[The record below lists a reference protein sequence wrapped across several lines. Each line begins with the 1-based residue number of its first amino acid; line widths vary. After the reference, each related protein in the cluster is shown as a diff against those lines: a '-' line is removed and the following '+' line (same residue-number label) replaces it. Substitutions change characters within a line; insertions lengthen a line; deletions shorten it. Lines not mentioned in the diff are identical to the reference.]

1 MAIKLAVSVVHGT
14 VIVMLTEPRGSRD
27 ALWRVA
33 AEQRG
38 YFTAA
43 QALHTGYSYQAQHF
57 HSQRGNWIKVDRGI
71 YRFREYA
78 SFPGEPTDALVRWS
92 LWSKGR
98 AVVSH
103 TTALAVHELGTAN
116 PAEVHLTV
124 PPGFRQRQSGAV
136 LHKDTLSPEE
146 IEQREGFRVTTT
158 TRAIVETAAAGG
170 DQDIVDSAVNEL
182 LVQGRTTARRL
193 LHAAQR
199 LGPRAELEVERAVR
213 ADST

>member
-1 MAIKLAVSVVHGT
+1 MF
-14 VIVMLTEPRGSRD
+14 TEPRHARD

-43 QALHTGYSYQAQHF
+43 QAVESGFSYQAQHF
-57 HSQRGNWIKVDRGI
+57 HSRRGNWIKVDRGI

-78 SFPGEPTDALVRWS
+78 DFPGEPTDALVRWS

-103 TTALAVHELGTAN
+103 TTALAVHELGIAN

-124 PPGFRQRQSGAV
+124 PPGFRQQRSGAV
-136 LHKDTLSPEE
+136 LHKDAVADDE
-146 IEQREGFRVTTT
+146 IEQREGFRVTTPM
-158 TRAIVETAAAGG
+158 RAIVETAAAGA
-170 DQDIVDSAVNEL
+170 DQDLVDSAVAEL
-182 LVQGRTTARRL
+182 LSQGRTTARRL

-213 ADST
+213 AASA

>member
-1 MAIKLAVSVVHGT
+1 MIV
-14 VIVMLTEPRGSRD
+14 VMLTEPRGSRD

-43 QALHTGYSYQAQHF
+43 QALEAGYSYQAQHF
-57 HSQRGNWIKVDRGI
+57 HARRGNWIKVDRGI

-78 SFPGEPTDALVRWS
+78 SFPGEPTDALIRWS

-124 PPGFRQRQSGAV
+124 PPGSRQQQSGVV
-136 LHKDTLSPEE
+136 LHKDTLSPDEV
-146 IEQREGFRVTTT
+146 EQREGFRVTTPM
-158 TRAIVETAAAGG
+158 RAIAETAAAGD
-170 DQDIVDSAVNEL
+170 DQDIVDSAVTEL
-182 LVQGRTTARRL
+182 LAQGRSTARRL
-193 LHAAQR
+193 LHEAQR
-199 LGPRAELEVERAVR
+199 LGPRAELGVERAVR
-213 ADST
+213 AESP